1 MQISNAVVRARRE
14 NGTLKAKAQDSVS
27 NRWPTV
33 RLGDVCEFRR
43 GLTYSKSDEVDSS
56 NNVVLRSNN
65 VDLEKSA
72 LVLSELK
79 FINDAVEI
87 PEDKKVV
94 AGSILMCMANG
105 SKSHLG
111 KVAMIEQDFGYA
123 FGGFMGLLVPT
134 DNIFPKYLFSILI
147 SPRFKNLINSL
158 MDGANINNL
167 KFKDIADY
175 QFPLPPLAEQRK
187 IVAKLEKDLARVEA
201 MRVQFE
207 RMATAAE
214 DLFKATL
221 AEEFA
226 KVKGD
231 KVRLGDVC
239 DEMSTGPYGS
249 ALHKSDYI
257 TNGIPIVN
265 PINICDHQIV
275 PDGKT
280 VSRETINRLSSYKLR
295 MGDIVIARRGEMGR
309 AAQVTQREEGWL
321 CGTGS
326 FFLRLKDCVSSE
338 YFVQWFGSPFVV
350 ALLEKNSTGA
360 TMPNLNHAILSSLE
374 IPLPPLAVQREIVA
388 RLDAAKARSEGIA
401 AKAREAVAT
410 CEKLRKAILAEAFQ

>member
-1 MQISNAVVRARRE
+1 M
-14 NGTLKAKAQDSVS
+14 KAKSQDSVS

-33 RLGDVCEFRR
+33 RLGDVCDFRR

-111 KVAMIEQDFGYA
+111 KVAMIEQNLGYA

-187 IVAKLEKDLARVEA
+187 IVAKLEKELERVEA
-201 MRVQFE
+201 IKAKFE
-207 RMATAAE
+207 RMESAAKN
-214 DLFKATL
+214 LFKAALTEEFENASKNIVSLESICEPIKDGTHQTPTYSDKEHGVIFLSSKDVATGKIDWDHVKYIDPILHTELHKRVAPREGDILLAKNGTTGIAAIVDRDAVFDIYVTL
-221 AEEFA
+221 ALLRVRSSCNNKYLWYAVNSPIA
-226 KVKGD
+226 KEQFNK
-231 KVRLGDVC
+231 
-239 DEMSTGPYGS
+239 
-249 ALHKSDYI
+249 
-257 TNGIPIVN
+257 
-265 PINICDHQIV
+265 
-275 PDGKT
+275 
-280 VSRETINRLSSYKLR
+280 
-295 MGDIVIARRGEMGR
+295 
-309 AAQVTQREEGWL
+309 
-321 CGTGS
+321 
-326 FFLRLKDCVSSE
+326 RLKGMGV
-338 YFVQWFGSPFVV
+338 
-350 ALLEKNSTGA
+350 
-360 TMPNLNHAILSSLE
+360 PNLHLVEIRQVQ
-374 IPLPPLAVQREIVA
+374 IPLPPLAAQREIVA
-388 RLDAAKARSEGIA
+388 RLDAIKARSEGIT